1 MEIHI
6 LDGSDVPNP
15 EDRAMIQALY
25 SRDPR
30 SVTEHLEKV
39 RRVGSGKF
47 MAQYYVGYGHKS
59 IGDCGDVT
67 ICVEN
72 CSILAAKAIQDSPL
86 YRGQEASTRYLD
98 MVARPLVSPTPAIRE
113 RQERWMALYRKA
125 TAELPAKI
133 RAENPRKEGE
143 DEKTYEKAVKARV
156 FDIARSLLPA
166 GVTTFVSW
174 TTDLRQAA
182 DHLRFLV
189 FHPIQEMRDI
199 ATAIWCRLTDRYKS
213 SFGTGTHSSEE
224 EGAYLERSA
233 VHCAYGEVD
242 DFLPAVDPADYF
254 DASVSLDVDWCIAAH
269 GLLRDRPRKCELHQR
284 LRRLGHVDVEAALD
298 YGSWRDLQR
307 HRSVIAET
315 PLLTARH
322 GFHPWYLERLPADT
336 PAEVRALA
344 AVSDVALPSKY
355 DWQYA
360 LPLGMV
366 VPIIMRAPLPAA
378 VYIAEIRSG
387 QSVHPTLRV
396 LAQKLAR
403 SLTRALPYMALHA
416 DMKPDAWSLRRGKQD
431 IVEVQHG
438 LS

>member
-6 LDGSDVPNP
+6 FDGTDVPNP

-98 MVARPLVSPTPAIRE
+98 MAARPLVSPTPAIRE
-113 RQERWMALYRKA
+113 RQERWMELYQRA
-125 TAELPAKI
+125 TAALPASI
-133 RAENPRKEGE
+133 RAEYPRKDGE
-143 DEKTYEKAVKARV
+143 DEKTYEKAVKARA

-182 DHLRFLV
+182 DHLEFLAH
-189 FHPIQEMRDI
+189 HPLQEVCDI
-199 ATAIWCRLTDRYKS
+199 AEALRVALAVKYPS
-213 SFGTGTHSSEE
+213 SFMRIARTQEDND
-224 EGAYLERSA
+224 YLERSA
-233 VHCAYGEVD
+233 ASFAYGMVD
-242 DFLPAVDPADYF
+242 DFLPADYADDYF
-254 DASVSLDVDWCIAAH
+254 ASQASLAPGGVVAYG

-284 LRRLGHVDVEAALD
+284 LRLCGHIDVEAALD

-307 HRSVIAET
+307 HRSMVAEV
-315 PLLTARH
+315 PLLTAKH
-322 GFHPWYLERLPADT
+322 GFHKWYLERMPLSIACDAAQLAELPITLPT
-336 PAEVRALA
+336 PV
-344 AVSDVALPSKY
+344 VA
-355 DWQYA
+355 QYA
-360 LPLGMV
+360 LPLGMI
-366 VPIIMRAPLPAA
+366 VPVIARFPLPSAF
-378 VYIAEIRSG
+378 YTAELRSG

-396 LAQKLAR
+396 FAQKLAR
-403 SLTRALPYMALHA
+403 AIREALPHAALHA
-416 DMKPDAWSLRRGKQD
+416 DMSPDEWSLRRGKQD
-431 IVEVQHG
+431 IVEVK
-438 LS
+438 S